1 MKRSNKFYKILVAVL
16 LALAF
21 LLFVVALGAL
31 LLGCGKTADNF
42 KAFTQADAFNIRQV
56 ITADSATSRTVMWQS
71 ETEEKDAFVEFRLVK
86 AEGVKAGGVK
96 ADGAKADRT
105 NASEVKA
112 DGAAAKTKINT
123 QKERIN
129 EKFTDNGKTSF
140 VHTVTLQNLQP
151 GTEYEYRLG
160 CGDKRSEWFRLTTAK
175 IIATSNGNITIEQGN
190 NATSKENATAA
201 QTNAT
206 TEQGNAYKAL
216 IFPDS
221 QSANYKSWE
230 SVAMPAWQRN
240 QDARFFIAMGD
251 LVDNGE
257 HAYQWNEWFSR
268 IRPMITRIPVAP
280 VLGNHETYT
289 SDWKVRL
296 PLAYLHYFQL
306 PEGAPEKYKNQF
318 YSFDYGDVH
327 FVVLNNLMREM
338 EQFQPDMLQEQLAW
352 FRADMEKT
360 KKKWKIVLMH
370 KDVLRYAFLTRKTPR
385 AEGISEEGET
395 LMPLFDQYGVDV
407 VLTAH
412 LHTYRNRGRIY
423 NFERSDK
430 GPLYIL
436 TGVAGDV
443 RYPNLWKRHSLDV
456 ALAPQPETNNYM
468 VLEADSDNLKFSC
481 YLPDGTKVDEAV
493 VKKFTP

>member
-1 MKRSNKFYKILVAVL
+1 MSMKRSNKFYKILVAVL

-21 LLFVVALGAL
+21 LVFVMTLGAL
-31 LLGCGKTADNF
+31 LLGCGKTADNYKSF
-42 KAFTQADAFNIRQV
+42 SQADAFNIRQV

-71 ETEEKDAFVEFRLVK
+71 ETEEKDSFVEYRLVK
-86 AEGVKAGGVK
+86 TEGVKA
-96 ADGAKADRT
+96 AGAKADRT

-112 DGAAAKTKINT
+112 DGAATKAKSFT
-123 QKERIN
+123 QKEWLN
-129 EKFTDNGKTSF
+129 EKFTDNGKTTF
-140 VHTVTLQNLQP
+140 IHTVTLQNLQP

-160 CGDKRSEWFRLTTAK
+160 CGDKRSEWFRLTTA
-175 IIATSNGNITIEQGN
+175 QGN
-190 NATSKENATAA
+190 K
-201 QTNAT
+201 
-206 TEQGNAYKAL
+206 YKAL

-230 SVAMPAWQRN
+230 DVAMPAWQRN

-289 SDWKVRL
+289 SDWKVRM

-306 PEGAPEKYKNQF
+306 PEGAPEKYRNQF

-338 EQFQPDMLQEQLAW
+338 EQFQPEMLQEQMAW

-370 KDVLRYAFLTRKTPR
+370 KDVLRYGFLTRKTTR
-385 AEGISEEGET
+385 TEGISEEGKIF
-395 LMPLFDQYGVDV
+395 MPLFDRYGVDV

-423 NFERSDK
+423 NFARSNK

-456 ALAPQPETNNYM
+456 ALAPQPETNNYLVM
-468 VLEADSDNLKFSC
+468 EADSDKLKFSC

-493 VKKFTP
+493 AEK

>member
-1 MKRSNKFYKILVAVL
+1 MKKSNNFYKILVAVL

-21 LLFVVALGAL
+21 LLFVVTLGAL

-160 CGDKRSEWFRLTTAK
+160 CGDKRSEWFRLTTA
-175 IIATSNGNITIEQGN
+175 Q
-190 NATSKENATAA
+190 ENK
-201 QTNAT
+201 
-206 TEQGNAYKAL
+206 YKAL

-230 SVAMPAWQRN
+230 DVAMPAWQRN
-240 QDARFFIAMGD
+240 QGAKFFIAMGD

-385 AEGISEEGET
+385 AEGISEEGKL

-412 LHTYRNRGRIY
+412 LHTYRSRGRIY
-423 NFERSDK
+423 NFARSNK

-456 ALAPQPETNNYM
+456 AMAPQPETNNYLVM
-468 VLEADSDNLKFSC
+468 EADSDKLKFSC

-493 VKKFTP
+493 AEK

>member
-1 MKRSNKFYKILVAVL
+1 MKRSNKFYIILVAVL

-21 LLFVVALGAL
+21 LVFVMTLGAL
-31 LLGCGKTADNF
+31 LLGCGKTADNYKSF
-42 KAFTQADAFNIRQV
+42 SQADAFNIRQV

-71 ETEEKDAFVEFRLVK
+71 EAEEKDAFVEFRL
-86 AEGVKAGGVK
+86 AQPEGVKTGGVK
-96 ADGAKADRT
+96 ADGAKTDGT
-105 NASEVKA
+105 KA

-160 CGDKRSEWFRLTTAK
+160 CGDKRSEWFRLTTA
-175 IIATSNGNITIEQGN
+175 QGN
-190 NATSKENATAA
+190 K
-201 QTNAT
+201 
-206 TEQGNAYKAL
+206 YKVL

-230 SVAMPAWQRN
+230 DVVMPAWQRN
-240 QDARFFIAMGD
+240 QDAKFFIAMGD

-306 PEGAPEKYKNQF
+306 PEGAPEKYRNQF

-370 KDVLRYAFLTRKTPR
+370 KDVLRYGFLTRKTPR
-385 AEGISEEGET
+385 AEGISEEGKL

-423 NFERSDK
+423 NFARSNK

-456 ALAPQPETNNYM
+456 ALAPQPETNNYLVM
-468 VLEADSDNLKFSC
+468 EADSDKLKFSC

-493 VKKFTP
+493 AEK

>member
-1 MKRSNKFYKILVAVL
+1 MFMKRSNKFYKILVAVL

-112 DGAAAKTKINT
+112 DGAATKAKSFT
-123 QKERIN
+123 QKEWLN

-160 CGDKRSEWFRLTTAK
+160 CGDKRSEWFRLTTA
-175 IIATSNGNITIEQGN
+175 QGN
-190 NATSKENATAA
+190 K
-201 QTNAT
+201 
-206 TEQGNAYKAL
+206 YKVL

-230 SVAMPAWQRN
+230 DVAMPAWQRN

-370 KDVLRYAFLTRKTPR
+370 KDVLRYGFLTRKTPR
-385 AEGISEEGET
+385 AEGISEEGKL

-423 NFERSDK
+423 NFARSNK

-456 ALAPQPETNNYM
+456 AMAPQPETNNYLVM
-468 VLEADSDNLKFSC
+468 EADSDKLKFSC

-493 VKKFTP
+493 AEK